1 MRSPKKFAIR
11 FSVSTFV
18 ANSLPR
24 RFVSTGPSKT
34 TVTGSWTCY
43 STKTPAESA
52 NALWPTIC
60 HGSDV
65 WHSACSSTIPAKTAT
80 NKSNKPPHGIITS
93 SLKYSFFSHQ
103 TSRPLKW
110 KPSRDST
117 NVTPLSAYLHK
128 AEFETHASPWGIDRL
143 QNRGTRARM

>member
-43 STKTPAESA
+43 SIKTPAESA
-52 NALWPTIC
+52 NARWPTIL

-93 SLKYSFFSHQ
+93 SLKYCFFNDQ
-103 TSRPLKW
+103 TSRPLC
-110 KPSRDST
+110 
-117 NVTPLSAYLHK
+117 SASGPARWPHRT
-128 AEFETHASPWGIDRL
+128 ASQQTQTQGARTHAETQARTSK
-143 QNRGTRARM
+143 GTESRCMT